1 MHLSMRIRADPDP
14 KHWCSSVSDPKPA
27 PHGSVKEM
35 PPGSGSG
42 YAWRDADAGKR

>member
-1 MHLSMRIRADPDP
+1 MRIRIRNTGFPVFRIRNRLRMDPR
-14 KHWCSSVSDPKPA
+14 
-27 PHGSVKEM
+27 KEM